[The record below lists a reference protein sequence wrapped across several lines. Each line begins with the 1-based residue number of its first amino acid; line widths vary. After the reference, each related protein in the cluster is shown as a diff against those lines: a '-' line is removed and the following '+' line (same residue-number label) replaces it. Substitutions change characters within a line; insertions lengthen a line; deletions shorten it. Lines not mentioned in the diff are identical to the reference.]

1 MSRDAYPLYEK
12 HGRVREFNPP
22 GWASID
28 RARDLCYGSGPD
40 RGGARVSYAYGLWA
54 LVRIG
59 HRAVAWSW
67 RSGARSWRS
76 LQSGYGVVIGVERW
90 PNT

>member
-1 MSRDAYPLYEK
+1 M
-12 HGRVREFNPP
+12 
-22 GWASID
+22 
-28 RARDLCYGSGPD
+28 
-40 RGGARVSYAYGLWA
+40 SYAYGLWA